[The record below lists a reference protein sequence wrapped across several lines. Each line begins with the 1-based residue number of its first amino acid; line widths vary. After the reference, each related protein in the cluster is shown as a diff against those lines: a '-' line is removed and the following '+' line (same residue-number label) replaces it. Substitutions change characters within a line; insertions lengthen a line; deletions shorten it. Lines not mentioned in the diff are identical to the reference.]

1 MGGSNPAS
9 GVTSIVRGFG
19 REIKDN
25 PEKALFQTAVFG
37 PVGAANVGVERTM
50 KDAKKKEAGAANS
63 ATTKVN
69 AANEA
74 VLIANESVKNQKE
87 KQRKQTIFGGASG
100 NLFNKSLI
108 GTSTT
113 AAGTNQQSILGA

>member
-1 MGGSNPAS
+1 MGGSNPVS

-19 REIKDN
+19 RELKDN
-25 PEKALFQTAVFG
+25 PEKAFGQTILGGGIGAVN
-37 PVGAANVGVERTM
+37 VGAERNM

-63 ATTKVN
+63 ATASVN

-74 VLIANESVKNQKE
+74 MLVANESVKNQKE

>member
-1 MGGSNPAS
+1 MGGNNPVS
-9 GVTSIVRGFG
+9 GVTTVVRNFG
-19 REIKDN
+19 REVKDN
-25 PEKALFQTAVFG
+25 PEKALFQSAVGG
-37 PVGAANVGVERTM
+37 PLGVVNVGTERAA
-50 KDAKKKEAGAANS
+50 KDAKKREAGAANS
-63 ATTKVN
+63 ATSRVN

-74 VLIANESVKNQKE
+74 ALIANESVKNQKE